1 MSTTRSTSQTSEA
14 TFVLGVLGGTLV
26 LVMGFVFLV
35 LGLSVGVRE
44 TGLLTSGGSRAA
56 AMLGGAVL
64 LVGGIAGRLFRDR
77 VADGLPRRLLR
88 HGGSLVAVAG
98 TTAFLLG
105 ASAEQTDSAPFL
117 GTMQQKLVLVV
128 VALALIIAGSLI
140 IRLSGRRIG
149 W

>member
-1 MSTTRSTSQTSEA
+1 MSATRNSGRTSEA
-14 TFVLGVLGGTLV
+14 TFVVGVLVGTLV
-26 LVMGFVFLV
+26 LVFGFVFLV

-44 TGLLTSGGSRAA
+44 AGVLHSDGSRGA

-64 LVGGIAGRLFRDR
+64 VAGGIAGRLFRDR
-77 VADGLPRRLLR
+77 AAEGLRRTLLR
-88 HGGSLVAVAG
+88 HGGSLVAIAG
-98 TTAFLLG
+98 TTVFLVG

-128 VALALIIAGSLI
+128 VALAFIIAGSLV